1 MEDSADFRD
10 AVKRGEARLEA
21 FAIEK
26 LEQYARNGSLTA
38 IKFYLTMTAD
48 HHHSVLC
55 MPPEERAKD
64 LAWLQ
69 TRSFWTSAERWVF
82 CQLMRRA
89 EARLKQGPGG
99 RGARSRA
106 QGSRTKA
113 ASPTLGCGESLGF
126 FWRRIGKGVR
136 WFQNP

>member
-10 AVKRGEARLEA
+10 AVKRGEAKLAA
-21 FAIEK
+21 FAIAK
-26 LEQYARNGSLTA
+26 LEQYAKNGSLTA
-38 IKFYLTMTAD
+38 LKFYLRMMAD

-89 EARLKQGPGG
+89 EARLKQGPAG

-106 QGSRTKA
+106 QGSQDEG
-113 ASPTLGCGESLGF
+113 SQPTLGCGDPSAYSGEGLG
-126 FWRRIGKGVR
+126 RG
-136 WFQNP
+136 